1 MSTVKITTSDKYTF
15 INVFTLHNNADQQ
28 KLIDIM
34 SSVMSGP
41 GKSVPGFISAA
52 LHRSLDGTKVVVY
65 SQWTSK
71 EAGASLAQIE
81 ELKPFGKQAMEI
93 ASMTPVMYEVAET
106 FIGPDYK

>member
-1 MSTVKITTSDKYTF
+1 MSTVKITKSDKYTF
-15 INVFTLHNNADQQ
+15 INVFTLHDKADQE
-28 KLIDIM
+28 KLIGIM

-41 GKSVPGFISAA
+41 GKAVPGFVSAA

-71 EAGASLAQIE
+71 EAGASLARIE
-81 ELKPFGKQAMEI
+81 ELKPFAKQAMEI
-93 ASMTPVMYEVAET
+93 ASMTPMMYEVAET